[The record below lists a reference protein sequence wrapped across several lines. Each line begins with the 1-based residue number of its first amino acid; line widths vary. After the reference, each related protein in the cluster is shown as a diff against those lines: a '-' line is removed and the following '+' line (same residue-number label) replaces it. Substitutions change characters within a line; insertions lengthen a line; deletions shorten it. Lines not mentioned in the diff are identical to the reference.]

1 MPCARLDGIKLTLIY
16 PKRRT
21 HTMKT
26 LDQIQNALFAAYDM
40 RNAMNSKIK
49 ALPTENDTL
58 GESLEQIIEFL
69 EHLEVANEQVD

>member
-1 MPCARLDGIKLTLIY
+1 
-16 PKRRT
+16 
-21 HTMKT
+21 MKT